1 MIQLFT
7 IEIIVKKDRNSWRF
21 AKRGYT
27 MDFRSL
33 KPYVR
38 QAVEKKFKAPS
49 ELSVRWLVAY
59 QIAIV
64 TAGEGALVTDKR
76 SYEISEGDVLFIP
89 PNVAHSYSIERDVSM
104 LIIGFDTSYSE
115 ISRMRNTSSTIP
127 PENLPQYRK
136 IYLQNNIYEDYDL
149 PYIFKPENIDEYIR
163 CWKEIKN
170 AVQKNNSYA
179 TEIRM
184 TKLLNLLHERLGITK
199 IKTKVDIC
207 EIVKDF
213 IDAGYEKI
221 ITLDEIASLYEVNKF
236 TISKKFKDR
245 YGISIIAYYNE
256 KRLSYAK
263 RELSNPSV
271 TVSFVSETL
280 NFTDVY
286 TFSKFFKMHTGMSPR
301 AFKTRSAADEG

>member
-1 MIQLFT
+1 MKKFYKFKNNPCVLSGIDFLN
-7 IEIIVKKDRNSWRF
+7 VKRKKGFSFYCPKGREKNGF
-21 AKRGYT
+21 IFVKRGKL
-27 MDFRSL
+27 S
-33 KPYVR
+33 YV
-38 QAVEKKFKAPS
+38 FKNEEIG
-49 ELSVRWLVAY
+49 EL
-59 QIAIV
+59 
-64 TAGEGALVTDKR
+64 
-76 SYEISEGDVLFIP
+76 EITSGDVLFIP
-89 PNVAHSYSIERDVSM
+89 PNVAHSYSIKRDVSM
-104 LIIGFDTSYSE
+104 LILGFDTSYSE
-115 ISRMRNTSSTIP
+115 ISRMRNLSSTIP
-127 PENLPQYRK
+127 PETLPQYRK
-136 IYLQNNIYEDYDL
+136 IYLQSNIYEDYDL
-149 PYIFKPENIDEYIR
+149 PYIFKPENAEEYIS
-163 CWKEIKN
+163 CWKEIKD

-184 TKLLNLLHERLGITK
+184 TKLLNRIHERLGITK